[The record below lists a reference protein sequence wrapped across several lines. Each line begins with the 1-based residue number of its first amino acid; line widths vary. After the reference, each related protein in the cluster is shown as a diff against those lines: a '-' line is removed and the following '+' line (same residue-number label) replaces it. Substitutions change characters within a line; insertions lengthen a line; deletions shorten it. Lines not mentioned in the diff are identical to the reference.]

1 MTYDAVVTT
10 NEGKHTYQN
19 IEAKNEQ
26 HLINKIAKDLKTEIV
41 EIEIKKTFG
50 EGVWKKMKIKNGQ
63 NLYIVTNASYQEPEL
78 ITADENKAIDYI
90 DRQMEEIYGFG
101 KEAIT
106 EVRENYGLEGF
117 YLLDCVPLEE

>member
-19 IEAKNEQ
+19 INALNEQ

-50 EGVWKKMKIKNGQ
+50 E
-63 NLYIVTNASYQEPEL
+63 E
-78 ITADENKAIDYI
+78 
-90 DRQMEEIYGFG
+90 F
-101 KEAIT
+101 
-106 EVRENYGLEGF
+106 NYE
-117 YLLDCVPLEE
+117 